1 MARTSITLEPLG
13 PETEL
18 RRSAFLL
25 VPSAVWASVTGA
37 VSRLIAWYE
46 RRREIDRTVDAL
58 SGLSD
63 HVLKDIGIHRSEIR
77 SIAHSRRDTAH
88 DRT

>member
-13 PETEL
+13 RETEL

-25 VPSAVWASVTGA
+25 VPSAAWNGITGA

-46 RRREIDRTVDAL
+46 RRREINRTVDAL
-58 SGLSD
+58 SALSD
-63 HVLKDIGIHRSEIR
+63 HVLKDIGLHRSEIR
-77 SIAHSRRDTAH
+77 SIAHSRRDTTY

>member
-1 MARTSITLEPLG
+1 MARTSIALEPLG

-25 VPSAVWASVTGA
+25 VRSAAWNGIIGA
-37 VSRLIAWYE
+37 VSSLAAWYA
-46 RRREIDRTVDAL
+46 RRRQIDRTVDAL

-63 HVLKDIGIHRSEIR
+63 HALKDIGIHRSEIR
-77 SIAHSRRDTAH
+77 SIAHSRRDTTY